1 MLVGVFPISK
11 ITAGTAHCTDSSC
24 NGCTAQVRRIA
35 GSNLQSAHL
44 LYNDIML
51 CCYYSTNTIS
61 CKGSYNLKNNPKR
74 EENMQPIIKTNAW
87 YTLVTGKSEVINASW
102 CKQQLAR
109 ILKKSTDAII
119 LFDVTGSYAA
129 LALDH
134 DRLIPGQVPMAVKQY
149 KSTPEGFVLAHTVKV
164 DVEDSQEPRLL
175 VFDVS
180 WVMAFSWKKGIA
192 AITKI
197 LKVWMMCEPQAE
209 PVWLFMNIDPYGF
222 ELSDSEGWECLERI
236 VKEKEFKVKPVFL
249 TKGKT
254 EREINERLHIK
265 A

>member
-1 MLVGVFPISK
+1 
-11 ITAGTAHCTDSSC
+11 
-24 NGCTAQVRRIA
+24 
-35 GSNLQSAHL
+35 
-44 LYNDIML
+44 
-51 CCYYSTNTIS
+51 
-61 CKGSYNLKNNPKR
+61 
-74 EENMQPIIKTNAW
+74 MQPIIKANAW
-87 YTLVTGKSEVINASW
+87 YTLVTAKNEAINASW

-129 LALDH
+129 LVLDH
-134 DRLIPGQVPMAVKQY
+134 DRLIPGQLPMAVKQY

-164 DVEDSQEPRLL
+164 DVENAQEPRLL

-180 WVMAFSWKKGIA
+180 RVMAVSWKKGIA

-197 LKVWMMCEPQAE
+197 LKVWMMCCEPQAE
-209 PVWLFMNIDPYGF
+209 PIWLFLNIDPYGF
-222 ELSDSEGWECLERI
+222 ELSDSESWECLERI
-236 VKEKEFKVKPVFL
+236 VKDKEFKVKPVFL

>member
-1 MLVGVFPISK
+1 MNTAKNISWNK
-11 ITAGTAHCTDSSC
+11 A
-24 NGCTAQVRRIA
+24 
-35 GSNLQSAHL
+35 
-44 LYNDIML
+44 
-51 CCYYSTNTIS
+51 
-61 CKGSYNLKNNPKR
+61 PKR

-129 LALDH
+129 LVLDH

-149 KSTPEGFVLAHTVKV
+149 KSTPKGFVLAHTVKV

-180 WVMAFSWKKGIA
+180 RVMAVSWKKGIA

-197 LKVWMMCEPQAE
+197 LKVWMMCGEPQAE
-209 PVWLFMNIDPYGF
+209 PIWLFLNIDPYGF
-222 ELSDSEGWECLERI
+222 ELSDSEGWECVERI
-236 VKEKEFKVKPVFL
+236 VKDKEFKVKPVFL

>member
-1 MLVGVFPISK
+1 
-11 ITAGTAHCTDSSC
+11 
-24 NGCTAQVRRIA
+24 
-35 GSNLQSAHL
+35 
-44 LYNDIML
+44 
-51 CCYYSTNTIS
+51 
-61 CKGSYNLKNNPKR
+61 
-74 EENMQPIIKTNAW
+74 MQPIIKTNAW
-87 YTLVTGKSEVINASW
+87 YTLVTAKNEVINALW

-129 LALDH
+129 LVLDH

-149 KSTPEGFVLAHTVKV
+149 KSTPKGFALAHTVKV
-164 DVEDSQEPRLL
+164 DVENAQEPRLL

-180 WVMAFSWKKGIA
+180 RVMAVSWKKGIA

-197 LKVWMMCEPQAE
+197 LKVWMMCCEPQAE
-209 PVWLFMNIDPYGF
+209 PIWLFLNIDPYGF

-236 VKEKEFKVKPVFL
+236 VKDKEFKVKPVFL

-254 EREINERLHIK
+254 EREINEHLHIK

>member
-1 MLVGVFPISK
+1 
-11 ITAGTAHCTDSSC
+11 
-24 NGCTAQVRRIA
+24 
-35 GSNLQSAHL
+35 
-44 LYNDIML
+44 
-51 CCYYSTNTIS
+51 
-61 CKGSYNLKNNPKR
+61 
-74 EENMQPIIKTNAW
+74 MQPIIKTNAW

-109 ILKKSTDAII
+109 ILKKSTDTII
-119 LFDVTGSYAA
+119 LFDVTGNYAA
-129 LALDH
+129 LVLDH
-134 DRLIPGQVPMAVKQY
+134 DRLIPGQIPMAVKQY
-149 KSTPEGFVLAHTVKV
+149 KSTPKGFVLAHSVKV
-164 DVEDSQEPRLL
+164 DVENAQEPRLL

-180 WVMAFSWKKGIA
+180 RVMAVSWKKGIS

-197 LKVWMMCEPQAE
+197 LEVWMMCCEPQAE
-209 PVWLFMNIDPYGF
+209 PIWLFLNIDPYGF
-222 ELSDSEGWECLERI
+222 KLSDSESWECLERI

>member
-1 MLVGVFPISK
+1 
-11 ITAGTAHCTDSSC
+11 
-24 NGCTAQVRRIA
+24 
-35 GSNLQSAHL
+35 
-44 LYNDIML
+44 
-51 CCYYSTNTIS
+51 
-61 CKGSYNLKNNPKR
+61 
-74 EENMQPIIKTNAW
+74 MQPIIKTTAW

-129 LALDH
+129 LVLDH

-164 DVEDSQEPRLL
+164 DVENAQEPRLL

-180 WVMAFSWKKGIA
+180 RVMAVSWKKGIA

-197 LKVWMMCEPQAE
+197 LKVWMMCCEPQAE
-209 PVWLFMNIDPYGF
+209 PIWLFLNIDPYGF
-222 ELSDSEGWECLERI
+222 ELSDSEGW
-236 VKEKEFKVKPVFL
+236 
-249 TKGKT
+249 
-254 EREINERLHIK
+254 
-265 A
+265 

>member
-1 MLVGVFPISK
+1 
-11 ITAGTAHCTDSSC
+11 
-24 NGCTAQVRRIA
+24 
-35 GSNLQSAHL
+35 
-44 LYNDIML
+44 
-51 CCYYSTNTIS
+51 
-61 CKGSYNLKNNPKR
+61 
-74 EENMQPIIKTNAW
+74 MQPIIKTNAW
-87 YTLVTGKSEVINASW
+87 YTLVTAKNEVINALW

-129 LALDH
+129 LVLDH

-149 KSTPEGFVLAHTVKV
+149 KSTPKGFALAHTVKV
-164 DVEDSQEPRLL
+164 DVENAQEPRLL

-180 WVMAFSWKKGIA
+180 RVMAVSWKKGIA

-197 LKVWMMCEPQAE
+197 LKVWMMCCEPQAG
-209 PVWLFMNIDPYGF
+209 PIWLFLNIDPYGF
-222 ELSDSEGWECLERI
+222 ELSDSESWECLERI
-236 VKEKEFKVKPVFL
+236 VKDKEFKVKPVFL

>member
-1 MLVGVFPISK
+1 MNTAKNISWNK
-11 ITAGTAHCTDSSC
+11 AT
-24 NGCTAQVRRIA
+24 
-35 GSNLQSAHL
+35 
-44 LYNDIML
+44 
-51 CCYYSTNTIS
+51 
-61 CKGSYNLKNNPKR
+61 KR
-74 EENMQPIIKTNAW
+74 EENMQPIIKINAW

-149 KSTPEGFVLAHTVKV
+149 KSTPEGFVLAHTIKV
-164 DVEDSQEPRLL
+164 DVEDAQEPRLL

-209 PVWLFMNIDPYGF
+209 PVWLFLNIDPYGF
-222 ELSDSEGWECLERI
+222 ELSDSESWECLERI
-236 VKEKEFKVKPVFL
+236 VKDKEFKVKPVFL

-254 EREINERLHIK
+254 EREINEHLHIK

>member
-1 MLVGVFPISK
+1 
-11 ITAGTAHCTDSSC
+11 
-24 NGCTAQVRRIA
+24 
-35 GSNLQSAHL
+35 
-44 LYNDIML
+44 
-51 CCYYSTNTIS
+51 
-61 CKGSYNLKNNPKR
+61 
-74 EENMQPIIKTNAW
+74 MQPIIKTNAW
-87 YTLVTGKSEVINASW
+87 YTLVTAKNEAINASW

-149 KSTPEGFVLAHTVKV
+149 KSTHEGFVLAHTVKV

-197 LKVWMMCEPQAE
+197 LKVWMMCCEPQTE
-209 PVWLFMNIDPYGF
+209 PIWLFLNIDPYGF
-222 ELSDSEGWECLERI
+222 ELADSESWECLERI
-236 VKEKEFKVKPVFL
+236 VKNKEFKVKPVFL

-254 EREINERLHIK
+254 EREINKRLHIK

>member
-1 MLVGVFPISK
+1 
-11 ITAGTAHCTDSSC
+11 
-24 NGCTAQVRRIA
+24 
-35 GSNLQSAHL
+35 
-44 LYNDIML
+44 
-51 CCYYSTNTIS
+51 
-61 CKGSYNLKNNPKR
+61 
-74 EENMQPIIKTNAW
+74 MQPIIKINAW

-102 CKQQLAR
+102 CKQQFAR

-129 LALDH
+129 LVLDH
-134 DRLIPGQVPMAVKQY
+134 DRLIPGQVPMAV
-149 KSTPEGFVLAHTVKV
+149 
-164 DVEDSQEPRLL
+164 
-175 VFDVS
+175 
-180 WVMAFSWKKGIA
+180 SWKKGIA

-197 LKVWMMCEPQAE
+197 LKVWMMCGEPQAE
-209 PVWLFMNIDPYGF
+209 PIWLFLNIDPYGF

-236 VKEKEFKVKPVFL
+236 VKDKEFKVKPVFL